1 MNNFQEKLRSLR
13 KEKGISQEKLAN
25 FLGVT
30 FQAVSKWETGSTMP
44 DITLL
49 PDIANF
55 FSITVDELLC
65 VEAID
70 QNKLYLEFENK
81 AEKFFRDGKYSEML
95 DIWLEAYHKLPNDIR
110 VKEKL
115 MSAYY
120 DTDKMKFCR
129 EIEELG
135 NEIFAE
141 SNDSYYKG
149 QAIREMSVTYAA
161 CGNMPLAEKW
171 AEKADMIHHTKEK
184 IASEIHSGHELLQD
198 INFYTFWAF
207 DNLFYMTV
215 KAVCDGILSKNERLE
230 TVETS
235 AKLFETLYKN
245 DDAGFETLR
254 QIFRLHMLAA
264 EFSDN
269 EKSAQYHFTRAYK
282 LALKSTEVSEH
293 TLDIPLLWN
302 FKIQNAPCDNFAVV
316 RTMLN
321 ELQSR
326 EEYLRFKKVD
336 WFCQIIQDLKNVVF
350 SADES

>member
-13 KEKGISQEKLAN
+13 KEKGISQENLAN

-30 FQAVSKWETGSTMP
+30 FQAVSKWETGSAMP

-49 PDIANF
+49 PDIARF

-70 QNKLYLEFENK
+70 QNKLYAEFENK
-81 AEKFFRDGKYSEML
+81 AEKFFRDGKYSETL
-95 DIWLEAYHKLPNDIR
+95 EVWREAYHQMPNDIR
-110 VKEKL
+110 VKEML

-120 DTDKMKFCR
+120 DMDKVKFCK

-135 NEIFAE
+135 NEIF
-141 SNDSYYKG
+141 SKSTDSYYRG

-171 AEKADMIHHTKEK
+171 AEKAGMIQHTKEK
-184 IASEIHSGHELLQD
+184 IYSEIHSGQELLKD
-198 INFYTFWAF
+198 ISFYTFHVF

-215 KAVCDGILSKNERLE
+215 KAVCDEILPTKTRFETLE
-230 TVETS
+230 TVV
-235 AKLFETLYKN
+235 KLFETLYKN

-269 EKSAQYHFTRAYK
+269 EKTAECHLTRAFE
-282 LALKSTEVSEH
+282 LAEKSASISKH
-293 TLDIPLLWN
+293 TLDLPLLQGLE
-302 FKIQNAPCDNFAVV
+302 IQDAPENNIAVV
-316 RTMLN
+316 NTMLN
-321 ELQSR
+321 ELQNSGEFSR
-326 EEYLRFKKVD
+326 FENTDRFCKIIRELNDFKK
-336 WFCQIIQDLKNVVF
+336 
-350 SADES
+350 